1 MILVKG
7 VLITGE
13 NNEKLKCKI
22 VHNVGKNSHF
32 IFYAFC
38 VGIRCVQQTEA
49 AEKMNGVKF
58 LWLRIKNRHPQT
70 SQHSAERNLQRV
82 VESVL
87 PVASLYGV
95 DIANIDPEWF
105 RDKTTR

>member
-1 MILVKG
+1 MNEVKYRWLS
-7 VLITGE
+7 VMRWR
-13 NNEKLKCKI
+13 KSPP
-22 VHNVGKNSHF
+22 HQPS
-32 IFYAFC
+32 
-38 VGIRCVQQTEA
+38 QQR
-49 AEKMNGVKF
+49 AE
-58 LWLRIKNRHPQT
+58 
-70 SQHSAERNLQRV
+70 SNLQRV